1 MNDVLVLASDAQRRD
16 ALRAE
21 LDDVGITS
29 ADYAIDQASESVI
42 DARALILD
50 REFVDELL
58 ASSTPLP
65 PLIVIA
71 REGSIPD
78 AVQCMRQGAT
88 DYLAEP
94 LSAGELVKAVTRAL
108 NKAGNPELA
117 SEPALWSMIGQC
129 DAMLELF
136 DRIRKVA
143 PTETTV
149 LIQGESGSGKELVAR
164 ALHNASARRHAP
176 MISLNCAAIPDSL
189 IETELFGHEPG
200 SVPGRTAR
208 QAGLIEAAHGGTLF
222 LDEIGEL
229 PIEAQARLL
238 QVLQDGETRRVG
250 STNSSRVDVRLI
262 TATHRDLKSLT
273 EAQAFREDLFYRLH
287 VVTLVVPPLRE
298 RGDDVVAIA
307 QAVLERIS
315 QKLAKPD
322 VRFADEALTT
332 LKDYTWPGNVRE
344 LENAIERAVILC
356 DSGTI
361 DSELLAIDVEL
372 SPPAQVKTDINGTG
386 SLEDYFVQFVLE
398 NQDQLT
404 ETELANRLGISRK
417 SLWERRQRLSIPRR
431 RTRKRGPR
439 VST

>member
-1 MNDVLVLASDAQRRD
+1 MNDVLVLASDAERRD
-16 ALRAE
+16 AMRAE

-29 ADYAIDQASESVI
+29 AEYAFDQASASVNG
-42 DARALILD
+42 RVLIAD
-50 REFVDELL
+50 REYVDELL

-65 PLIVIA
+65 PLVVIA
-71 REGSIPD
+71 ADASIPD

-94 LSAGELVKAVTRAL
+94 LNSGELVKAVTRAL
-108 NKAGNPELA
+108 NKPGTASPV

-129 DAMLELF
+129 DAMLDLF

-143 PTETTV
+143 PTESTV

-176 MISLNCAAIPDSL
+176 MISLNCAAIPDTL

-200 SVPGRTAR
+200 SVPGRNAR
-208 QAGLIEAAHGGTLF
+208 RAGLIEAAHGGTLF

-229 PIEAQARLL
+229 PMEAQARLL
-238 QVLQDGETRRVG
+238 RVLQDGEIRRVG
-250 STNSSRVDVRLI
+250 STNTSRVDIRLI

-287 VVTLVVPPLRE
+287 VVTLIVPPLRD
-298 RGDDVVAIA
+298 RGDDVIAIA

-322 VRFADEALTT
+322 VRFTDEALTT

-356 DSGTI
+356 DTGTI
-361 DSELLAIDVEL
+361 DHELLAIDVDL
-372 SPPAQVKTDINGTG
+372 SPPAQAKADINGTG